1 MDTSMKLGELLEGKY
16 QVNEID
22 ILLQTLKES
31 LSALRSNVEI
41 EMELSEKMR
50 EIAKMRIQ
58 NSSISNELEQ
68 VKEQKLNFK
77 SDAKLFKY

>member
-1 MDTSMKLGELLEGKY
+1 MKLGELLEGKY